1 MIILGVDPGTLVT
14 GYGVVETKGSGA
26 NKITMIEYGTIQ
38 SGRASSLPLRLETIF
53 RGLEEVIERTKPDAF
68 AIETAFYDKN
78 VQSTLK
84 LGHARGVAILA
95 AVLRQIPTS
104 EFSPREVKKAVVG
117 NGNADKKQVEF
128 MVRRMLALPEKEMKL
143 SDAYDALA
151 VALTH
156 AFRSTRIGTGSWK
169 NWEQFVNE
177 NPGRVKGATTKKS
190 LIREEL
196 LKRDV
201 SKKVGSRKTK

>member
-26 NKITMIEYGTIQ
+26 SKITMIEYGVIQ
-38 SGRASSLPLRLETIF
+38 SGRASSLPLRLEKIF

-95 AVLRQIPTS
+95 AVT
-104 EFSPREVKKAVVG
+104 
-117 NGNADKKQVEF
+117 
-128 MVRRMLALPEKEMKL
+128 
-143 SDAYDALA
+143 ALA
-151 VALTH
+151 ASLSVVIAPAANLTAVT
-156 AFRSTRIGTGSWK
+156 AFAA
-169 NWEQFVNE
+169 N
-177 NPGRVKGATTKKS
+177 
-190 LIREEL
+190 
-196 LKRDV
+196 
-201 SKKVGSRKTK
+201 